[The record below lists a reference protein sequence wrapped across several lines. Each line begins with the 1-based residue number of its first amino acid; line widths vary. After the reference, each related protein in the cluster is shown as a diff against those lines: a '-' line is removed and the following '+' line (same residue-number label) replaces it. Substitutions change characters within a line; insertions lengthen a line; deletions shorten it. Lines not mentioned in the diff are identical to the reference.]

1 MSKAGDMFALTNGN
15 PPSPWLTAQGATLR
29 RIAFFNRMT
38 RLPSHDPQ
46 RRWMPLA
53 EGFQTKKYERRDTSH
68 PVSMGDAGTLRKVTK
83 KGAGPAGDVE
93 EMLEEETAPRTAAPA
108 PARPR
113 GAATPGP
120 ASLAGAV
127 FRGVVDH
134 VTAPDEDD
142 VSRPGGLLTLA
153 KQVVLGVFL
162 GIAMVAVLVYLD
174 HLDVVHLESAHG
186 LREVA
191 FDMLND
197 PETLANLQ
205 EAAGF
210 KFLSMPEYEA
220 MRREVDEAPEKIAEA
235 EEELR
240 RKGAEGDETWKEA
253 KKAEAYRETLL
264 RSPSL
269 GLDAYCGDCAWN
281 GGITCAARVKFL
293 QDTYH
298 VKPLTGKI
306 TVMEGSSCRGGA

>member
-1 MSKAGDMFALTNGN
+1 MGE
-15 PPSPWLTAQGATLR
+15 TA
-29 RIAFFNRMT
+29 
-38 RLPSHDPQ
+38 
-46 RRWMPLA
+46 
-53 EGFQTKKYERRDTSH
+53 
-68 PVSMGDAGTLRKVTK
+68 VLRKVTK
-83 KGAGPAGDVE
+83 KGPGPAGDVE
-93 EMLEEETAPRTAAPA
+93 DLLHEEETTPLTDASALPPRDAAPSS
-108 PARPR
+108 
-113 GAATPGP
+113 AT
-120 ASLAGAV
+120 LAGAV
-127 FRGVVDH
+127 FRGVVDN

-142 VSRPGGLLTLA
+142 VSRPGGILTLV
-153 KQVVLGVFL
+153 KQLFLGMVLGVAL
-162 GIAMVAVLVYLD
+162 VAVLVYLD

-281 GGITCAARVKFL
+281 PGITCDARVKFL